1 MSERFAVLRR
11 GRRRLAAGGSV
22 LAVTALLTGCSWV
35 PDSLN
40 PVSWYHDLTGGD
52 DPPPEIATPRRAD
65 GSAVATT
72 QGTESGAGL
81 PADRSHARYADSVR
95 REPAPTKRLVRRVE
109 PAPQQ
114 VADATVAPPPAPA
127 AIQAAPLP
135 VPPGAQSASVGAARD
150 LPSLDRPM
158 RTARE
163 DGPNAPTLAAGGPP
177 DRPNVPDSV
186 PTRRNTL
193 TDTYQQRLRESAAA
207 TSRAGDLDTPP
218 PARSERAAAP
228 ATADAYAYAQ
238 PATVIIGGGGTAPLP
253 APTRVAAR
261 SAMPPTVII
270 GGDDDGATVRLTPPR
285 GLRGARGVV
294 VPPTPAASF
303 EVALFQPG
311 RLGEAEFARLRE
323 VAALQRRSGGTIHL
337 EGAADPELA
346 QRFAAMLG
354 EMGVPA
360 RKIRVATTGRAGAGL
375 RVLME
380 Y

>member
-1 MSERFAVLRR
+1 M
-11 GRRRLAAGGSV
+11 
-22 LAVTALLTGCSWV
+22 

-52 DPPPEIATPRRAD
+52 EPPPEIATPRRAD
-65 GSAVATT
+65 GSAVATP

-81 PADRSHARYADSVR
+81 PADRSHARYAETVR

-109 PAPQQ
+109 PAAAPQ

-135 VPPGAQSASVGAARD
+135 VPPGAQSASVGAASER
-150 LPSLDRPM
+150 PSLDRPM

-163 DGPNAPTLAAGGPP
+163 DGPTAPTQIAGGPP

-218 PARSERAAAP
+218 SARSERAAAP
-228 ATADAYAYAQ
+228 AYAAAYAQ
-238 PATVIIGGGGTAPLP
+238 PATVIIGGGGSAALP

-261 SAMPPTVII
+261 SAAPPTVII
-270 GGDDDGATVRLTPPR
+270 GGDDDAATVRLTPPR

-294 VPPTPAASF
+294 VPPGPAASF

-346 QRFAAMLG
+346 HRFAAMLG

-360 RKIRVATTGRAGAGL
+360 RKIRVATSGRAGAGL